1 MQNKRKATDFFG
13 SLRWRMVGIYLLV
26 TVLVLVAISSLVSSL
41 MEEFL
46 VSQRTQ
52 DQLQETARLALEV
65 APYMSGA
72 DVDELFTYIEDRAY
86 SMGGRVLVL
95 DSDAVVQ
102 MDSASRENGFL
113 LPYREVREVLREGK
127 DSAYGFHHILRG
139 GDEGVFTQGDQS
151 IWAVYYTVPLTVS
164 GHRDGAVLFSASI
177 QDVVDSLNEVTRQI
191 TVIFVAVVI
200 IIIIAIF
207 LLSGWI
213 TKPIVELTSAIRRMG
228 TQGYVR
234 VDEKGSGEIAE
245 LGRAF
250 NRMSER
256 IEDHDRVRDE
266 FVANASH
273 ELKTPMT
280 TIAGYT
286 DGILDGTI
294 PPENER
300 QYLQIISDES
310 RRLKEFFGD
319 VNHEVDRLT
328 RIVTELLRL
337 VQEDT
342 SDGQLN
348 LEKLDLDKLVGSV
361 CTRLDSLA
369 RNKNIKLVT
378 DLRTVTMEGDRMRLE
393 QVAVNLVEN
402 AIKYTDEGTVSV
414 RVAREDNYAVLE
426 VKDTGIGIP
435 EESVEHLFERFYRVD
450 KARSRSTG
458 GTGLGLSIT
467 EKLVTQHHGKI
478 EVKSKIG
485 EGSCFTVRIPIRQE
499 SEGK

>member
-1 MQNKRKATDFFG
+1 M
-13 SLRWRMVGIYLLV
+13 
-26 TVLVLVAISSLVSSL
+26 
-41 MEEFL
+41 
-46 VSQRTQ
+46 
-52 DQLQETARLALEV
+52 
-65 APYMSGA
+65 
-72 DVDELFTYIEDRAY
+72 
-86 SMGGRVLVL
+86 
-95 DSDAVVQ
+95 
-102 MDSASRENGFL
+102 
-113 LPYREVREVLREGK
+113 
-127 DSAYGFHHILRG
+127 
-139 GDEGVFTQGDQS
+139 
-151 IWAVYYTVPLTVS
+151 
-164 GHRDGAVLFSASI
+164 LFSASI

-191 TVIFVAVVI
+191 TVIFLAVIVI
-200 IIIIAIF
+200 VIIAIF

-273 ELKTPMT
+273 ELKTPLATMKLLSES
-280 TIAGYT
+280 
-286 DGILDGTI
+286 ILYQ
-294 PPENER
+294 ENP
-300 QYLQIISDES
+300 DPAMV
-310 RRLKEFFGD
+310 KEFFGD

-342 SDGQLN
+342 SDGQLIIEE
-348 LEKLDLDKLVGSV
+348 LELDRLVGRV
-361 CTRLDSLA
+361 CARLDGLA
-369 RNKNIKLVT
+369 RNKGITLTTALEPVKLQ
-378 DLRTVTMEGDRMRLE
+378 GDPMRLE

-414 RVAREDNYAVLE
+414 RVAPEEGHAVFE

-435 EESVEHLFERFYRVD
+435 KESIEHLFERFYRVD

-467 EKLVTQHHGKI
+467 EKLVAQHHGTI
-478 EVKSKIG
+478 DVESTLG
-485 EGSCFTVRIPIRQE
+485 EGSCFTVRLPLRQE
-499 SEGK
+499 SEGKS

>member
-1 MQNKRKATDFFG
+1 
-13 SLRWRMVGIYLLV
+13 MVGIYLLV

-41 MEEFL
+41 LEEFL

-139 GDEGVFTQGDQS
+139 GDEGVFTQDDQS
-151 IWAVYYTVPLTVS
+151 IWAVYYTVPLTIS

-273 ELKTPMT
+273 ELKTPLATMK
-280 TIAGYT
+280 
-286 DGILDGTI
+286 LLS
-294 PPENER
+294 ENVLY
-300 QYLQIISDES
+300 QDTPDPAMM
-310 RRLKEFFGD
+310 KEFFGD

-348 LEKLDLDKLVGSV
+348 LEKLDLGKLVGSV

-369 RNKNIKLVT
+369 GNKNIKLVT
-378 DLRTVTMEGDRMRLE
+378 DLRTVTMDGDRMRLE
-393 QVAVNLVEN
+393 QVAMNLVEN

-435 EESVEHLFERFYRVD
+435 EESIEHLFERFYRVD

-478 EVKSKIG
+478 EVKSKLG